1 MTTPYKHEPFTD
13 FSQEENRQAF
23 EQALA
28 KVTESLGQ
36 TYPLVINGERIET
49 ADKIVSIN
57 PAKKEEVVGTV
68 SKAGKEEAEQA
79 IQAAAKAFETW
90 RYTSPE
96 ERAGVLFRAA
106 ASIRRKKHEYS
117 ALLVKEA
124 GKPWNEADA
133 DTAEAIDFLEY
144 Y

>member
-49 ADKIVSIN
+49 TDKIVSIN

-79 IQAAAKAFETW
+79 IQAAAKRLKHGATRLQKKEPASYSVLRQAF
-90 RYTSPE
+90 
-96 ERAGVLFRAA
+96 A
-106 ASIRRKKHEYS
+106 
-117 ALLVKEA
+117 VKA
-124 GKPWNEADA
+124 
-133 DTAEAIDFLEY
+133 
-144 Y
+144 

>member
-1 MTTPYKHEPFTD
+1 
-13 FSQEENRQAF
+13 
-23 EQALA
+23 
-28 KVTESLGQ
+28 
-36 TYPLVINGERIET
+36 
-49 ADKIVSIN
+49 
-57 PAKKEEVVGTV
+57 
-68 SKAGKEEAEQA
+68 EQA

-133 DTAEAIDFLEY
+133 
-144 Y
+144 